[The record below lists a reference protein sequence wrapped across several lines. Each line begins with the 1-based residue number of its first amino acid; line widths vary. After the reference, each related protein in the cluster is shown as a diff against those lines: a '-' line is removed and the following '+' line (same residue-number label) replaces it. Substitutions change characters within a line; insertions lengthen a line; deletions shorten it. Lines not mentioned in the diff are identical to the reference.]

1 MRAQTTM
8 STKPRCLNAQRLVQ
22 VYLRAHLFGGQ
33 EWFYQYKGDMLLRV
47 VDDGNFR
54 DIAIKEGEMF
64 LLPGTFAWSQR
75 PGSQHC
81 IALSPPPNGHFAR
94 LIRPHGLYGH
104 GVHAQV
110 IPLTIPY
117 ASQTLSE

>member
-22 VYLRAHLFGGQ
+22 GYLRPHVFGFGQ

-64 LLPGTFAWSQR
+64 LLPGTYA
-75 PGSQHC
+75 PNT
-81 IALSPPPNGHFAR
+81 ALSSPC
-94 LIRPHGLYGH
+94 
-104 GVHAQV
+104 
-110 IPLTIPY
+110 
-117 ASQTLSE
+117 QTDISRV

>member
-8 STKPRCLNAQRLVQ
+8 STKPRCLDDSFRSM
-22 VYLRAHLFGGQ
+22 YLRTHPFGCDQ

-64 LLPGTFAWSQR
+64 LLPGTYARSWR
-75 PGSQHC
+75 CTHC
-81 IALSPPPNGHFAR
+81 LSVLNGHFAR
-94 LIRPHGLYGH
+94 LIRLHGLYGH
-104 GVHAQV
+104 GIRA
-110 IPLTIPY
+110 
-117 ASQTLSE
+117 